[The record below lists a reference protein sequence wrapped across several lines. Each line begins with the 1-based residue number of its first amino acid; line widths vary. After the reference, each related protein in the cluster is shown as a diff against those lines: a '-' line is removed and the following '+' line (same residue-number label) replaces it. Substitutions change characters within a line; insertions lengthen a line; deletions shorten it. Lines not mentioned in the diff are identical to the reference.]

1 MKMNKILATVC
12 GAIMGI
18 ALIANADDVKQGG
31 ATIVRVQGEAA
42 YSIDGGHAWIPLT
55 VGQVLGAGAS
65 IQTRGN
71 GLVDLVLARD
81 VEFPQATTTPTH
93 ISEAPDPF
101 VRGLTSYKPSVEQ
114 NSIRLSPNTVL
125 QIDKLTESDTGV
137 DEVSDTE
144 LDLQKG
150 HIFASVRKLSASSQY
165 LVKIPNG
172 IAGVRGTAFG
182 LSADGTLEVSRN
194 SVLLSLVDANGK
206 PITILVTEGQI
217 FNPSTGESAPLP
229 PGALEILRDTG
240 IALDTLY
247 LRTVSFSRDFTQYFI
262 TPGAGSPH

>member
-1 MKMNKILATVC
+1 MNKILATVC

-240 IALDTLY
+240 IAFDTLY